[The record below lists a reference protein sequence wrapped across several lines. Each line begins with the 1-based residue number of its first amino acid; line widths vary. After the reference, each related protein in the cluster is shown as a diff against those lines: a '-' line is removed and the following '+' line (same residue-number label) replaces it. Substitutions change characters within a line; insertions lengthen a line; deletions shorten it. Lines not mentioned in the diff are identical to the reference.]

1 MNSVTS
7 WERINWLEN
16 LDISHNALG
25 HGIIELANH
34 LHCVPS
40 LTELNLQNT
49 GMGREEAT
57 AVIRCLPSITELE
70 ILNLSQNPL
79 GCGIIELAKQL
90 KFVPG
95 LKRLWLRDTQMGEEE
110 VSALARALKDVSGL
124 YEL

>member
-1 MNSVTS
+1 MAC
-7 WERINWLEN
+7 INGLQK
-16 LDISHNALG
+16 LDISCNALG
-25 HGIIELANH
+25 HGIFELGNH
-34 LHCVPS
+34 LHRVPS
-40 LTELNLQNT
+40 LTELNLENT
-49 GMGREEAT
+49 KMGGEEAT
-57 AVIRCLPSITELE
+57 AVFRCLPSITELE